1 MIRGLW
7 NSLAGILPRMV
18 HQEVAAN
25 NLANITTTGF
35 KMDRPF
41 MKSYLDAQLVAEQ
54 DRDKYSRLLEVEDIQ
69 TNFSQGLFEQTG
81 NPLDLAIMGDGFF
94 TIQTNTGIL
103 YTRNGN
109 FSINANSELVTSE
122 GNKVLGETGPIT
134 IDEGDIFIN
143 EQGEITIDGD
153 AIDKLRITD
162 FKKPYQLTKAAN
174 NAFKTDN
181 PTVRGFPSENYTI
194 RHKFLERS
202 NVIPVQEM
210 LNMIVYFRNYE
221 ADTRIIQAQDETLR
235 RAVNDVGRG
244 A

>member
-35 KMDRPF
+35 KKDRPY
-41 MKSYLDAQLVAEQ
+41 MKSFLDAQLVAEK
-54 DRDKYSRLLEVEDIQ
+54 DNEKYSRILEVEDIM
-69 TNFSQGLFEQTG
+69 TNFEQGLFEQTD
-81 NPLDLAIMGDGFF
+81 NPLDLAIMGEGFF
-94 TIQTNTGIL
+94 TIQSDTGRL
-103 YTRNGN
+103 YSRNGN
-109 FSINANSELVTSE
+109 FAINADSELVTSE
-122 GNKVLGETGPIT
+122 GNRVLGEAGPIT

-143 EQGEITIDGD
+143 NLGEISIDGD
-153 AIDKLRITD
+153 VIDKLLITN
-162 FKKPYQLTKAAN
+162 FRKPYQLTKASN
-174 NAFKTDN
+174 NAFKPDN
-181 PTVRGFPSENYTI
+181 PTVRGFPSENYSV

-202 NVIPVQEM
+202 NVQPVQEM

-235 RAVNDVGRG
+235 RAVNDVGRV
-244 A
+244 